1 MNRKRLAIGF
11 VLGCVLLLGAAPTV
25 AAQPAAAAPTATRLV
40 TGLAGG
46 AGSAIGP
53 DGALYVT
60 ETMAGRITRVDP
72 RTGATSTFAS
82 GLPRLNPAVGLGGA
96 FDVAFLGSTAY
107 ALVTLVGAD
116 TGGKDKVG
124 LYRVDGP
131 DRFTVVA
138 DIGAFSVANP
148 PKIAFKIDV
157 PSGVQYALEP
167 FQGGFLVTDG
177 HLNRVLRVTV
187 DGKVSEVIAFGN
199 TAPTG
204 LAVAGTRVY
213 MGEAGPVP
221 HLPADGK
228 VLAFEANAP
237 AAATVASGAPLIVD
251 VEVGPGGQIFA
262 LAQGAFTPGDAAG
275 APAKPNSGTLVLA
288 DGRGGFTVVY
298 GPLDRP
304 TSLEFI
310 GDTAYVV
317 TLAGDIVKI
326 AGIPGPPAAPA
337 TGTGGNLPGM
347 PNTGAGGGQARLPG
361 GWLLLGAAGALAG
374 GAGLLRRRARR
385 A

>member
-1 MNRKRLAIGF
+1 MNRKRLAIGL
-11 VLGCVLLLGAAPTV
+11 VLGCVLLLGSVPAV

-82 GLPRLNPAVGLGGA
+82 GLPRLNPAVGIGGA

-124 LYRVDGP
+124 LYRVDSP

-148 PKIAFKIDV
+148 PKLAFEFDV

-177 HLNRVLRVTV
+177 HLNRVLRVTL
-187 DGKVSEVIAFGN
+187 DGKVNEVIAFGN

-251 VEVGPGGQIFA
+251 VEVGPGGQLFA
-262 LAQGAFTPGDAAG
+262 LSQGVFTPGDAAG

-304 TSLEFI
+304 TSLEVV

-326 AGIPGPPAAPA
+326 AGIPGPPAPPA
-337 TGTGGNLPGM
+337 TGSGGNLPGL
-347 PNTGAGGGQARLPG
+347 PNTGGGGGDRLSL
-361 GWLLLGAAGALAG
+361 GWLVLLAG
-374 GAGLLRRRARR
+374 GALAAGGGLLRRRARR